1 MMNKNALTVSGLAK
15 NYKEFSLSDVSFEVP
30 QGAIVGLIGE
40 NGAGK
45 STTLNAILGLIHKDA
60 GEISIMGSPIEELS
74 LDMKEKIGV
83 VFDGT
88 NFSEELTPKKLN
100 KLLKGIYTSWD
111 EDFFVSLLKKLSL
124 PFQKKIKSFSK
135 GMKAKLSIAVA
146 FAHHPKLLILDEATS
161 GLDPIVRDHILD
173 MFLDFVQ
180 DEENSILVS
189 SHITTDLEKV
199 ADYIVFIHEGR
210 LIFSKPKDELL
221 EHYGIVKCGA
231 AQFEALNQQDIIA
244 YRKQDYEWQV
254 LVSDRQSAEKK
265 YPKAMVIPAT
275 IDEIMLLYVKG
286 EVI

>member
-1 MMNKNALTVSGLAK
+1 MNKNALTVSGLTK
-15 NYKEFSLSDVSFEVP
+15 KYKEFSLSDVSFEVP

-45 STTLNAILGLIHKDA
+45 STTINAILGLTHKDA

-199 ADYIVFIHEGR
+199 ADYIVFIHEGQ

>member
-1 MMNKNALTVSGLAK
+1 MMNKNALTVSGLTK
-15 NYKEFSLSDVSFEVP
+15 KYKEFTLSDISFEVP
-30 QGAIVGLIGE
+30 QGTIVGLIGE

-45 STTLNAILGLIHKDA
+45 STTLNAILGLIHKDR
-60 GEISIMGSPIEELS
+60 GEISILGSPIEELQPEV
-74 LDMKEKIGV
+74 KENIGV

-88 NFSEELTPKKLN
+88 NFSEELTPKRLN
-100 KLLKGIYTSWD
+100 KVLKGIYVSWD
-111 EDFFVSLLKKLSL
+111 EDYFFSLLKKLSL
-124 PFQKKIKSFSK
+124 PTAKKIKSFSK

-161 GLDPIVRDHILD
+161 GLDPIVRDDILD

-189 SHITTDLEKV
+189 SHITSDLEKV

-221 EHYGIVKCGA
+221 ESYGIVKCGA
-231 AQFEALNQQDIIA
+231 AQFDALDKQDIIT

-254 LVSDRQSAEKK
+254 LVADRRGAEKK

-275 IDEIMLLYVKG
+275 IDEIMLLYVRG
-286 EVI
+286 EN

>member
-1 MMNKNALTVSGLAK
+1 MGRRFLHL
-15 NYKEFSLSDVSFEVP
+15 SFEKAVLALP
-30 QGAIVGLIGE
+30 EKNQ
-40 NGAGK
+40 
-45 STTLNAILGLIHKDA
+45 ILFQRYESKTVDCGCLC
-60 GEISIMGSPIEELS
+60 
-74 LDMKEKIGV
+74 
-83 VFDGT
+83 
-88 NFSEELTPKKLN
+88 TPSKAA
-100 KLLKGIYTSWD
+100 
-111 EDFFVSLLKKLSL
+111 DF
-124 PFQKKIKSFSK
+124 
-135 GMKAKLSIAVA
+135 G
-146 FAHHPKLLILDEATS
+146 

-221 EHYGIVKCGA
+221 ENYGIVKCGA
-231 AQFEALNQQDIIA
+231 AQFDALDQQDVIA

-265 YPKAMVIPAT
+265 YPKAVVIPAT

>member
-1 MMNKNALTVSGLAK
+1 MNGNAVTVSGLTKRYDA
-15 NYKEFSLSDVSFEVP
+15 FALSDISFEVP
-30 QGAIVGLIGE
+30 QGTIVGLIGE

-45 STTLNAILGLIHKDA
+45 STIIKSILGLIHKD
-60 GEISIMGSPIEELS
+60 GGRISVLGSPIEELQPEVRE
-74 LDMKEKIGV
+74 DIGV

-88 NFSEELTPKKLN
+88 NFSEELTPEKLN
-100 KLLKGIYTSWD
+100 RVLGGIYRSWD
-111 EDFFVSLLKKLSL
+111 EAYFFALLKKLSL
-124 PFQKKIKSFSK
+124 PAAKKIKSFSK
-135 GMKAKLSIAVA
+135 GMKAKLSIAAA

-161 GLDPIVRDHILD
+161 GLDPVVRDDMLD

-189 SHITTDLEKV
+189 SHITGDLEKA

-221 EHYGIVKCGA
+221 ESYGIVKCGT
-231 AQFEALNQQDIIA
+231 AQFDMIARQDMIA

-254 LVSDRQSAEKK
+254 LVADRNRAQKK

-286 EVI
+286 EIE

>member
-1 MMNKNALTVSGLAK
+1 MMNKNALTVSGLTK
-15 NYKEFSLSDVSFEVP
+15 KYKEFSLSDVSFEVP

-45 STTLNAILGLIHKDA
+45 STTINAILGLTHKDA
-60 GEISIMGSPIEELS
+60 GEISIMGTPIEELTM
-74 LDMKEKIGV
+74 DMKEKIGV

-100 KLLKGIYTSWD
+100 KVLKGIYASWD
-111 EDFFVSLLKKLSL
+111 EDFFISLLKKLSL

-221 EHYGIVKCGA
+221 ENYGIVKCGA
-231 AQFEALNQQDIIA
+231 AQFDALDQQDVIA

-265 YPKAMVIPAT
+265 YPKAVVIPAT

>member
-1 MMNKNALTVSGLAK
+1 MMNKNALTVSGLTK
-15 NYKEFSLSDVSFEVP
+15 KYKEFTLSDISFEVP
-30 QGAIVGLIGE
+30 QGTIVGLIGE

-45 STTLNAILGLIHKDA
+45 STTLNAILGLIHKDR
-60 GEISIMGSPIEELS
+60 GEISIFGNPIEELQPEV
-74 LDMKEKIGV
+74 KENIGV

-88 NFSEELTPKKLN
+88 NFSEELTPQRLN
-100 KLLKGIYTSWD
+100 KVLKGIYVSWD
-111 EDFFVSLLKKLSL
+111 EDYFFSLLKKLSL
-124 PFQKKIKSFSK
+124 PTAKKIKSFSK

-161 GLDPIVRDHILD
+161 GLDPIVRDDILD

-189 SHITTDLEKV
+189 SHITSDLEKV

-221 EHYGIVKCGA
+221 ENYGIVKCGA
-231 AQFEALNQQDIIA
+231 AQFDALNKQDIIT

-254 LVSDRQSAEKK
+254 LVADRRSAEKK

-275 IDEIMLLYVKG
+275 IDEIMLLYVRG
-286 EVI
+286 EN

>member
-1 MMNKNALTVSGLAK
+1 MNSNALTVSGLTKKYEA
-15 NYKEFSLSDVSFEVP
+15 FTLSDISFEVP
-30 QGAIVGLIGE
+30 RGTIAGLIGE

-45 STTLNAILGLIHKDA
+45 STILKSVLGLIHKDQ
-60 GEISIMGSPIEELS
+60 GEISVFGSPVEELQP
-74 LDMKEKIGV
+74 KIRENIGV

-100 KLLKGIYTSWD
+100 KVLNGIYGSWD
-111 EDFFVSLLKKLSL
+111 EEYFFALLKKLSL
-124 PFQKKIKSFSK
+124 PAEKKIKSFSK

-161 GLDPIVRDHILD
+161 GLDPIVRDDILD

-189 SHITTDLEKV
+189 SHITGDLEKV
-199 ADYIVFIHEGR
+199 ADYIIFIHEGR

-221 EHYGIVKCGA
+221 ENYGIVKCKA
-231 AQFEALNQQDIIA
+231 AQFDTIDKQDMIA

-254 LVSDRQSAEKK
+254 LVADRNSAKKK
-265 YPKAMVIPAT
+265 YPKAMMIPAT

-286 EVI
+286 ETK

>member
-1 MMNKNALTVSGLAK
+1 MSKNVLTVSGLTK
-15 NYKEFSLSDVSFEVP
+15 KYKEFTLSDISFHVP
-30 QGAIVGLIGE
+30 QGSIVGLIGE

-45 STTLNAILGLIHKDA
+45 STTLNAILGLIHKDG
-60 GEISIMGSPIEELS
+60 GEISILGSPIEALQP
-74 LDMKEKIGV
+74 DIKENIGV

-100 KLLKGIYTSWD
+100 KVLKGIYASWD
-111 EDFFVSLLKKLSL
+111 EAQFFSLLKKMSL
-124 PFQKKIKSFSK
+124 PVGKKIKSFSK
-135 GMKAKLSIAVA
+135 GMKAKLSIVAA

-161 GLDPIVRDHILD
+161 GLDPIVRDDILD

-189 SHITTDLEKV
+189 SHITSDLEKV

-221 EHYGIVKCGA
+221 ENYGIVKCGA
-231 AQFEALNQQDIIA
+231 AQFDAFDKQDIIA
-244 YRKQDYEWQV
+244 YRKQDYAWQV
-254 LVSDRQSAEKK
+254 LVADRQSAEKK

-286 EVI
+286 EAA